1 MIDLINQLI
10 AINLQLFYTSENN
23 QLQLKNF
30 RDCEGK
36 QISGA
41 KLLADIMQNKE
52 LIQPSATEKN
62 TYQLTEFGNN
72 ICLFGGWEKHL
83 ENESRL
89 KAIIQEHN
97 ATLVDEETKGFS
109 TIIVSVIA
117 IVVMILAI
125 WIL

>member
-52 LIQPSATEKN
+52 LIQPSATKKN

>member
-30 RDCEGK
+30 RDCEGN

-117 IVVMILAI
+117 IAVLILAI